1 MPTSKSQ
8 GSGAGNSCGQ
18 SARAHCR
25 AGKSAGEGHFFRGKL
40 RFGPQEARC
49 WLTSQAKQ
57 SGYVSELITSNA
69 KFFHHL
75 PELSTSGMMP
85 PHEKPQDL
93 PAVYRGPCCLD
104 VDLAFVGPSDPRR
117 ATVVGHDGTLAFE
130 VRSLRVP
137 PFDHGYVSLRVV
149 EAARLNQPK
158 ASSWPKRCG
167 VEGRTSTKNGEF
179 YRYTTVFAWIV

>member
-1 MPTSKSQ
+1 
-8 GSGAGNSCGQ
+8 
-18 SARAHCR
+18 
-25 AGKSAGEGHFFRGKL
+25 
-40 RFGPQEARC
+40 
-49 WLTSQAKQ
+49 
-57 SGYVSELITSNA
+57 
-69 KFFHHL
+69 
-75 PELSTSGMMP
+75 MP

-117 ATVVGHDGTLAFE
+117 ATVVRHDGTLAFE

-149 EAARLNQPK
+149 EAARLDQPK

-179 YRYTTVFAWIV
+179 YRILPLYYCICMDRLRF